1 MINVCTEEEARKKYC
16 CQAIHM
22 LGMKPLI
29 NCMGDSCMAWKWG
42 EGMRKYLDPAETPE
56 GVGFDIVEMGYC
68 GLTGKP

>member
-1 MINVCTEEEARKKYC
+1 
-16 CQAIHM
+16 M